1 MPLLCGACPSFEAR
15 WQAYVAVSIYDEELF
30 YVHLGEFASHLVD
43 LMVNGRLSELPI
55 VFETI
60 ERVYVDSD
68 YDVRLAITVG
78 LLEGIQNVSGDK
90 TAPEK
95 FVAYLGPR
103 TAEQWQLL
111 NESWNGDIEA
121 TRRLGA

>member
-1 MPLLCGACPSFEAR
+1 MVKGN
-15 WQAYVAVSIYDEELF
+15 VS
-30 YVHLGEFASHLVD
+30 EFPV
-43 LMVNGRLSELPI
+43 

-60 ERVYVDSD
+60 ERVYADSD
-68 YDVRLAITVG
+68 HDVRLAITVG

-90 TAPEK
+90 TDPEK
-95 FVAYLGPR
+95 FVGYLGPR

-111 NESWNGDIEA
+111 NDSWNGDIEA